1 MYMRHAALWTC
12 EASTSGEAPR
22 FTGTWVSREMPT
34 PGFAEVKLQ
43 GTGEAQALEGFGL
56 LFLSLFFSGC
66 DGKNFTEGSSGLA
79 YILQRFLWL
88 PLPISITCRDISKAP
103 LDYGFQV
110 GLANGRAEPGVRLES
125 WRKRA
130 PAYSPPQC

>member
-88 PLPISITCRDISKAP
+88 PLPIAITCRDIP
-103 LDYGFQV
+103 
-110 GLANGRAEPGVRLES
+110 RLPWTMAS
-125 WRKRA
+125 RWA
-130 PAYSPPQC
+130 